1 MRPRPAV
8 SDRLLETVQGYSRS
22 SIGNLRHWPPLLRLG
37 SRLLDPTIL
46 TRTMHNPQCFAET
59 HLRADHSMLSI
70 KICGITRT
78 SDALVAVE
86 AGADAIG
93 LNFYRGSK
101 RYVTPETAQEI
112 AEAIGDIAAK
122 VGVFVNSPAS
132 EVHQIAET
140 VGLDW
145 VQLHGDEPPEFL
157 SELSANLKILRVYRV
172 GPAGLAPVTA
182 DLAACQRAGKLPDAI
197 LIDSSIPG
205 EYGGTGIRGSEL
217 FFARNRENTSDPYFS
232 LPLLLAG
239 GLTPEN
245 VAEAIHQS
253 RPDGVDVASGVE
265 MSLGIKD
272 PAKIKRFIAEARQ
285 ALASR

>member
-1 MRPRPAV
+1 
-8 SDRLLETVQGYSRS
+8 
-22 SIGNLRHWPPLLRLG
+22 
-37 SRLLDPTIL
+37 
-46 TRTMHNPQCFAET
+46 
-59 HLRADHSMLSI
+59 MLSI
-70 KICGITRT
+70 KICGITCS
-78 SDALVAVE
+78 SDARVAVE

-101 RYVTPETAQEI
+101 RYVTPETAREI
-112 AEAIGDIAAK
+112 AEAVGEIAAR

-132 EVHQIAET
+132 EVHQIAEI

-157 SELSANLKILRVYRV
+157 SEISADLKILRVYRV

-182 DLAACQRAGKLPDAI
+182 DLTACQRAGKFPDAI
-197 LIDSSIPG
+197 LIDSAIPG
-205 EYGGTGIRGSEL
+205 AYGGTGIKGSKL

-253 RPDGVDVASGVE
+253 HPDGVDVASGVE
-265 MSLGIKD
+265 VSPGIKD
-272 PAKIKRFIAEARQ
+272 PAKIQRFIAEARQ
-285 ALASR
+285 ALAAR